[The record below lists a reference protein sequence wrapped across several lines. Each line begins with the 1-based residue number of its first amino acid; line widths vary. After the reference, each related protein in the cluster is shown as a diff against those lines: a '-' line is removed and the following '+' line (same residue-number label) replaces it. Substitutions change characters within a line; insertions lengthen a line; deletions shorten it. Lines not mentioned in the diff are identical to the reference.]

1 MSVIDRYKKSTVTV
15 RIGSGEAQ
23 DRINKIRVVM
33 TAAKVGDPGLDDPLP
48 QLELDLAEAMA
59 TADDDAIVFI
69 FEALTGDELE
79 ALKLAHPTSNKDLA
93 FDPVTF
99 APALIAASCI
109 QAGVEEGSQDG
120 LTVKEAKEIWDTFSA
135 GDCEQLY
142 AAAWGVT
149 NTAHLRPF
157 SVTDTDKQVQTSD
170 LNSTTALLEVLDTVV
185 S

>member
-1 MSVIDRYKKSTVTV
+1 MGVIDQYKKSTVTV

-23 DRINKIRVVM
+23 DRINKIRVAM
-33 TAAKVGDPGLDDPLP
+33 TAAKVGDPGLADPLP
-48 QLELDLAEAMA
+48 QLELDLVEAQTA
-59 TADDDAIVFI
+59 ADDDAIVFV

-79 ALKLAHPTSNKDLA
+79 TLKLAHPTSNKDLA

-109 QAGVEEGSQDG
+109 GAGDQDG
-120 LTVKEAKEIWDTFSA
+120 LTAKEAGEIWDTFSA

-157 SVTDTDKQVQTSD
+157 SVTDIDKPVQTSD
-170 LNSTTALLEVLDTVV
+170 LNSTTALLEELHIA
-185 S
+185 SS

>member
-1 MSVIDRYKKSTVTV
+1 MSVVDRYKKSTVTV

-23 DRINKIRVVM
+23 DRINKIRVAI
-33 TAAKVGDPGLDDPLP
+33 TAAKVGDPGLDDPMP
-48 QLELDLAEAMA
+48 QLEVDLAAA
-59 TADDDAIVFI
+59 TAAADDDAIVFT
-69 FEALTGDELE
+69 FQALTGDEME
-79 ALKLAHPTSNKDLA
+79 GLKLAHPTSNKELA

-99 APALIAASCI
+99 APALIAAACI
-109 QAGVEEGSQDG
+109 KAGDQDG
-120 LTVKEAKEIWDTFSA
+120 LTAKEAAEIWDTFSA

-157 SVTDTDKQVQTSD
+157 SVTDTDNPDQTSA
-170 LNSTTALLEVLDTVV
+170 LNSTTAALEVLRTAV

>member
-1 MSVIDRYKKSTVTV
+1 MGVIDRYKKSTVTV

-23 DRINKIRVVM
+23 DRINKIRVAI
-33 TAAKVGDPGLDDPLP
+33 TAAKVGDPGLSDPLP
-48 QLELDLAEAMA
+48 QLELDLAEATA
-59 TADDDAIVFI
+59 AADDDALVFV
-69 FEALTGDELE
+69 FEALSGDELE
-79 ALKLAHPTSNKDLA
+79 ALKLAHPTSNEALA
-93 FDPVTF
+93 FDPVTS

-109 QAGVEEGSQDG
+109 GAGDQDG
-120 LTVKEAKEIWDTFSA
+120 LTVKEAADIWDTFSA

-157 SVTDTDKQVQTSD
+157 SVTDTGNPDRTSD
-170 LNSTTALLEVLDTVV
+170 LNSTTALLEVLDTAV